1 MKHLIFLGLLTFA
14 MQAKADFLST
24 SMDCTA
30 TSNKDKSV
38 RIQVNTEDKGG
49 VIHGTLV
56 DQGDIAE
63 ITCTKVPVPKIPGYH
78 DLDCTGTW
86 KSDGSTASLT
96 TPLSTYTPMP
106 TIQRSETA
114 HRGETISGICIQR

>member
-1 MKHLIFLGLLTFA
+1 MKHFIFLSLLTIA
-14 MQAKADFLST
+14 MQANADFLSP

-30 TSNKDKSV
+30 RSNKDTSV
-38 RIQVNTEDKGG
+38 RIQVNIEDKGG
-49 VIHGTLV
+49 VISGTLV

-63 ITCTKVPVPKIPGYH
+63 ITCTRVPVPKIPNYH

-86 KSDGSTASLT
+86 KSDGSLATLT

-106 TIQRSETA
+106 AIQRSETA
-114 HRGETISGICIQR
+114 HRGETISGICIPR